1 MRTEVKTASKPSLP
15 NAFIAGPVRIPPGFP
30 LKTCGNDE
38 LASELPTCSFI
49 LVCERMLMNS
59 FVVNLLSCASS
70 QLLRVLQKL
79 FDFQQESS
87 AAMTIADAVV
97 RRQRSFNDWTH
108 ADHPIQGTGPLGN
121 PTETHEGHLRRID
134 HAENRFDALLSQ
146 VGDGNRPIGK
156 LRAPQVSAARAVD
169 QVEHALH
176 QFVQTFPIDI
186 VNRRIDEPALAQRNR
201 HADVNTFA
209 WLERFIDP
217 EPVQFWCAAQRQRHD
232 ANE

>member
-15 NAFIAGPVRIPPGFP
+15 NAFIGGPVRIPPGFP

-49 LVCERMLMNS
+49 LVCERMLINS

-108 ADHPIQGTGPLGN
+108 ADHPI
-121 PTETHEGHLRRID
+121 HSRHR
-134 HAENRFDALLSQ
+134 
-146 VGDGNRPIGK
+146 
-156 LRAPQVSAARAVD
+156 AARQSYRSPPRPLAVD
-169 QVEHALH
+169 RSRQK
-176 QFVQTFPIDI
+176 PI
-186 VNRRIDEPALAQRNR
+186 RLPALPG
-201 HADVNTFA
+201 
-209 WLERFIDP
+209 W
-217 EPVQFWCAAQRQRHD
+217 
-232 ANE
+232 